1 MTTNSDNSTVDWKS
15 RIDVAIRSYKRLD
28 GMRKAFE
35 TNIDLQESNRSKIE
49 GFEARRERAREVRR
63 RALSDPSMLQK
74 AIERLRSNGVRV
86 HTPLSKQE
94 ALDTILKE
102 LCGEP
107 LVVKSKSNVTKEIG
121 LTHFLESKGVEVVE
135 TDVGDRIVQL
145 AGEKT
150 VHPTGPALHLTRY
163 DIAKVLS
170 KHFGREIAPDPDQL
184 TEAIRTEVSD
194 CINRASVG
202 ITGAN
207 FIAAEEG
214 AFVIV
219 HNEGNAAEC
228 ARRPR
233 KLIVVSGPE
242 KLVPN
247 LDESMNLAKLQTFYA
262 TGNIVSSFINVI
274 TAPSMTADIEKK
286 TFYGMHGP
294 REVVLV
300 LVDNG
305 RSSLQDKELMYC
317 VNCGGCLLKCPV
329 YDVFGS
335 DFAGPAYLGGRGV
348 CFTSKLEGPRSA
360 IEGGISLCTTCGLC
374 TEMCPVRID
383 VPRAVRETRLELV
396 KKGFLPTPDQQV
408 LIKSIRNYHNPWLQ
422 PRGQKAKWASSLSL
436 PGRREV
442 LYYSGCSPSLLLP
455 ELSTAAIQVLKK
467 GGLEVAYLGRDE
479 VCCGSPLLKL
489 GEYDLFDRIA
499 RENSERILK
508 TGAKKVITGCAGCF
522 NMLRNYKEYV
532 DDFDVEVQHVTE
544 AISELV
550 DRGRLNFSRADMN
563 VTYHDPC
570 DLGRH
575 GKIFDEPR
583 KILESMPG
591 LELAEMKYSKGMSI
605 CCGSGGGVKTSYP
618 RLAEF
623 IGSRR
628 IAQAVET
635 GAQYLVT
642 SCPWCEQ
649 NFLDSLRTYP
659 QNIKVLDLI
668 VLARDHLIL

>member
-1 MTTNSDNSTVDWKS
+1 MSTNPGDSSVDWKS
-15 RIDVAIRSYKRLD
+15 RIDIAIRNYKRLD

-35 TNIDLQESNRSKIE
+35 TNIDRQDFNRGRIE
-49 GFEARRERAREVRR
+49 GFEARRERARDVRR
-63 RALSDPSMLQK
+63 IALSDPWMLQK
-74 AIERLRSNGVRV
+74 AIERLRTNGVKV
-86 HTPLSKQE
+86 YPPLSKQE
-94 ALDTILKE
+94 ALDTILNE
-102 LCGEP
+102 IGGET

-121 LTHFLESKGVEVVE
+121 LTYFLESKGIVVVE
-135 TDVGDRIVQL
+135 TDAGDRIVQL

-163 DIAKVLS
+163 DIAKILT
-170 KHFGREIAPDPDQL
+170 KHFGREIEPEPDQL
-184 TEAIRTEVSD
+184 TESIRKEVSD
-194 CINRASVG
+194 FINRASVG
-202 ITGAN
+202 MTGAN
-207 FIAAEEG
+207 FISAEEG
-214 AFVIV
+214 ALVIV

-228 ARRPR
+228 ARRPK

-242 KLVPN
+242 KVVPN
-247 LDESMNLAKLQTFYA
+247 LDEAMNLAKLQTFYA

-274 TAPSMTADIEKK
+274 SAPSMTADIEKK

-329 YDVFGS
+329 YDVLGS

-348 CFTSKLEGPRSA
+348 CFTSKLEGPTSA
-360 IEGGISLCTTCGLC
+360 IDGGISLCTNCGLC
-374 TEMCPVRID
+374 KEMCPVRID
-383 VPRAVRETRLELV
+383 VSKAVRETRHELV
-396 KKGFLPTPDQQV
+396 RSGLLPTPDQQV

-422 PRGQKAKWASSLSL
+422 PRGQRAKWASSLNLS
-436 PGRREV
+436 GRGDV

-455 ELSTAAIQVLKK
+455 ELSTAAIQVLRK
-467 GGLEVAYLGRDE
+467 GGLDVAYLGKDE
-479 VCCGSPLLKL
+479 VCCGSPLLKV
-489 GEYDLFDRIA
+489 GEYDLFNRIA
-499 RENSERILK
+499 KDNSERILR
-508 TGAKKVITGCAGCF
+508 TGARKVITGCAGCF

-532 DDFDVEVQHVTE
+532 DDFDVEVQHVTQ
-544 AISELV
+544 AIAELV
-550 DRGRLNFSRADMN
+550 DMGSLHFSRVDMH

-575 GKIFDEPR
+575 GGVFEEPR

-591 LELAEMKYSKGMSI
+591 LELTEMKFSREKSI
-605 CCGSGGGVKTSYP
+605 CCGSGGGVKTAYP
-618 RLAEF
+618 RLSEF

-635 GAQYLVT
+635 GAACLVT

-649 NFLDSLRTYP
+649 NFSDSMRSYP
-659 QNIKVLDLI
+659 QNIEVLDL
-668 VLARDHLIL
+668 VMLARDHLIS